1 MRKAQDDLSAGKAIL
16 SGTLSSYEMASFH
29 AQQAA
34 EKSIKALLVRHQIH
48 FGKTHDLRE
57 LLETA
62 EQISPGITTALAE
75 VHQLTPYGV
84 PARYPGDIT
93 PASAEDARRHLALA
107 QRALEHVSPILDSYL
122 RGGAAGA

>member
-1 MRKAQDDLSAGKAIL
+1 MAAGKAIL
-16 SGTLSSYEMASFH
+16 SGSLSSYETASFH

-34 EKSIKALLVRHQIH
+34 EKAVKAVLVRHQIH

-62 EQISPGITTALAE
+62 EPVSPGITAALADIR
-75 VHQLTPYGV
+75 QLTPYGV

-93 PASAEDARRHLALA
+93 PASADDACRHLALA
-107 QRALEHVSPILDSYL
+107 ERAVEHVSRLLESYL
-122 RGGAAGA
+122 RGETAGA